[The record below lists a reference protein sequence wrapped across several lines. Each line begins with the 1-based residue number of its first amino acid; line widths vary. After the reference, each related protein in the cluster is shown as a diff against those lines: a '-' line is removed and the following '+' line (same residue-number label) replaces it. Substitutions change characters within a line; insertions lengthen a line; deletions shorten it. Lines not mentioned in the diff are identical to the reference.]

1 MWPLVVMGTCAG
13 FRLNMGYLLVL
24 FVNGRRSRSS
34 ILQVP
39 GGKTKQPGDAVKV
52 NIHVHENKG
61 VYLSLCL

>member
-34 ILQVP
+34 ILEVP
-39 GGKTKQPGDAVKV
+39 GGKQNNLVM
-52 NIHVHENKG
+52 
-61 VYLSLCL
+61 L